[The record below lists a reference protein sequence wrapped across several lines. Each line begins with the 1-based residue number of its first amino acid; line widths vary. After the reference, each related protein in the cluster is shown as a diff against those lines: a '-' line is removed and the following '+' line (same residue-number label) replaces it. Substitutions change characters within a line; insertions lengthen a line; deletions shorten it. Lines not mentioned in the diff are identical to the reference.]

1 MRNIDVLLICPST
14 HRPAISHYI
23 DSDPTLGSQT
33 SLKID
38 IQTHD
43 QSHDISVVAGGTCS
57 VLRHFANRITGD
69 FIVLPSDFIPPP
81 SLKLSVLLDKFRV
94 DSATDGSLMTTLWY
108 EHQVPEKEKSQ
119 TDDAWSSLPPTTTI
133 MYDESSGTLL
143 HVDTPDDQDNNS
155 DEIELRMAMLWK

>member
-43 QSHDISVVAGGTCS
+43 LETPFFVAVWFGRSKIVSLFIKQGVDPLIISKDGKSA
-57 VLRHFANRITGD
+57 LDHA
-69 FIVLPSDFIPPP
+69 
-81 SLKLSVLLDKFRV
+81 LDKQYPGIVNCAHLFFIIQR
-94 DSATDGSLMTTLWY
+94 
-108 EHQVPEKEKSQ
+108 
-119 TDDAWSSLPPTTTI
+119 
-133 MYDESSGTLL
+133 L
-143 HVDTPDDQDNNS
+143 HPFIQFP
-155 DEIELRMAMLWK
+155 